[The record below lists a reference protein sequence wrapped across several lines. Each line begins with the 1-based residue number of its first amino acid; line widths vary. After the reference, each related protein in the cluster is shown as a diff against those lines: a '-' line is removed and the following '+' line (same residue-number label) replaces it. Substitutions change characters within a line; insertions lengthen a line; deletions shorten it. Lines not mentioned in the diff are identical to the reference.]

1 VATGSAGR
9 EQPEPETAAAV
20 EWAAMVEAHH
30 AQTERLREVPPQ
42 RDAWTR
48 RARDF
53 RPHRSAEERDP
64 ALDAIL
70 EHIRPEDTVLDIGSG
85 GGRLAIPVARRCREV
100 VAVEPSE
107 SMRAQLEGQAAAA
120 DVSNVSIVASGWEE
134 AVVEPADVALCS
146 HVLYGVMAP
155 EPWIRKM
162 GDSVRRRVMILM
174 FHRPVPPN
182 MHPLWAPVY
191 GETRLETPALAHLER
206 LLSEM
211 GIRHEKTM
219 LPERPDRGYADFDSA
234 LQTATRRLFLEPG
247 GERQKRLEQVLR
259 ESLVETPRG
268 LQLSWAEPMLPGLV
282 TWTTGR

>member
-1 VATGSAGR
+1 MAPGDGALGGGQTEVAR
-9 EQPEPETAAAV
+9 

-30 AQTERLREVPPQ
+30 AQTARLRETPLQ
-42 RDAWTR
+42 ADMWRR

-70 EHIRPEDTVLDIGSG
+70 EHVRPEDAVLDIGSG
-85 GGRLAIPVARRCREV
+85 GGRLAIPIARRCREL

-107 SMRAQLEGQAAAA
+107 SMRTQLEGQAAAA
-120 DVSNVSIVASGWEE
+120 GVSNVSIVASGWEE
-134 AVVEPADVALCS
+134 AVVEPVDVALCS

-162 GDSVRRRVMILM
+162 EANARRRVMILM

-182 MHPLWAPVY
+182 MHPLWEPVY
-191 GETRLETPALAHLER
+191 GEKRLETPALAYLER
-206 LLSEM
+206 LLMEM
-211 GIRHEKTM
+211 GIRYEKTM
-219 LPERPDRGYADFDSA
+219 LPERPDRAYADFDSA
-234 LQTATRRLFLEPG
+234 LQTGTRRLFLEPG

-259 ESLVETPRG
+259 ESLVETPAG